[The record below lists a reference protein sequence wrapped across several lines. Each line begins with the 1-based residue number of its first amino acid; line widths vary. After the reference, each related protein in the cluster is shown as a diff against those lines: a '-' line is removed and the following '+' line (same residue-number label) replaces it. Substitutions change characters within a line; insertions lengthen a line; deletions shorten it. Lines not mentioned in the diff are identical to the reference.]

1 MGFLTEWLTNIILL
15 ILLATILELMLP
27 NSNMQRYVK
36 MVVGLLLLVVMLQP
50 LLSIFTEDVDEWL
63 FSLSNVTVQTEQ
75 SVNHQ
80 INLQK
85 REIELGQRAYHLEQ
99 VAVQL
104 ERQVA
109 ETLLEQHEL
118 TIDHVAVEL
127 DDDVLEHLD
136 SQEQQLNEEQMIYA
150 IKAIHVYVQS
160 SSKPTVEQEKSRGNS
175 SVQVVHIDT
184 SKPITTTDEI
194 DETSHDLEPVQQ
206 FLSENWYIPK
216 EKILLA
222 WEGGKRAE

>member
-1 MGFLTEWLTNIILL
+1 MTEWLTNIILL

-63 FSLSNVTVQTEQ
+63 FSLSNATEQTEK
-75 SVNHQ
+75 SINNQ

-104 ERQVA
+104 EREVA

-118 TIDHVAVEL
+118 IIKHVNVKL
-127 DDDVLEHLD
+127 DDDALEQVD
-136 SQEQQLNEEQMIYA
+136 SFDQQMNEEQMINA
-150 IKAIHVYVQS
+150 LKAIHVYVQS
-160 SSKPTVEQEKSRGNS
+160 ASESTVEQERSRDVS
-175 SVQVVHIDT
+175 PVQVVHIDT
-184 SKPITTTDEI
+184 SKPRATTDEKE
-194 DETSHDLEPVQQ
+194 ETSHDLEPVQQ

-216 EKILLA
+216 DKISLA
-222 WEGGKRAE
+222 WEGGKQAE

>member
-50 LLSIFTEDVDEWL
+50 ILSIFTEDVDEWL
-63 FSLSNVTVQTEQ
+63 FSLSRETERTEQ
-75 SVNHQ
+75 SLNDS

-85 REIELGQRAYHLEQ
+85 REIELGVSAYILEQ

-104 ERQVA
+104 ERQVR
-109 ETLLEQHEL
+109 ETLEDQHSLEIKQV
-118 TIDHVAVEL
+118 DVEL
-127 DDDVLEHLD
+127 NGDLD
-136 SQEQQLNEEQMIYA
+136 QTMDEEQIVEQIQA
-150 IKAIHVYVQS
+150 VHVYVQS
-160 SSKPTVEQEKSRGNS
+160 QASELEDEQEKSS
-175 SVQVVHIDT
+175 EVSPVQVVQIDT
-184 SKPITTTDEI
+184 SKTITKDTDE
-194 DETSHDLEPVQQ
+194 TNHDLKPVQQ
-206 FLSENWYIPK
+206 LLSENWHIPK

-222 WEGGKRAE
+222 WEGGKQAK

>member
-63 FSLSNVTVQTEQ
+63 FSLSKKTERTEQ
-75 SVNHQ
+75 SLNDS

-85 REIELGQRAYHLEQ
+85 REIELGVSAYILEQ

-104 ERQVA
+104 KRQVR
-109 ETLLEQHEL
+109 ETLEDQHSLE
-118 TIDHVAVEL
+118 IKHVDIKLKGDL
-127 DDDVLEHLD
+127 DQTMD
-136 SQEQQLNEEQMIYA
+136 EEQIVEQIQA
-150 IKAIHVYVQS
+150 VHVYVQS
-160 SSKPTVEQEKSRGNS
+160 QASVNENEQEKSS
-175 SVQVVHIDT
+175 EVSLVQVVQIDT
-184 SKPITTTDEI
+184 RRSITNDAE
-194 DETSHDLEPVQQ
+194 ETNPDLIPVQQ
-206 FLSENWYIPK
+206 LLSENWHIPK

-222 WEGGKRAE
+222 WEGGKQAK